1 MAAAPVPALL
11 ADMNAAHLPA
21 TWRSSSSTTIRGESR
36 ASAGPI
42 VRPTSVGTVNTRM
55 RTVVISNKVAWL
67 LCGPALAWI
76 TVSSG
81 LAQDALF
88 QSRQVTPT
96 GEYTFG
102 IEGPAVDGLGN
113 LYVVNF
119 GKPGTI
125 GKVTAGASQSELFGV
140 LPEGSVGNAIRF
152 DREGRMFVADY
163 KKHNIF
169 LVSPDGK
176 DIKTYFHSD
185 DFNQP
190 NDLTVATDGT
200 IYASDPHWKQHDGQ
214 IWRISKSA
222 NGEAIGEKMTAER
235 KMSTTNGIDLS
246 PDGKTLYVGESDT
259 REIWAYRIDGTRL
272 LSPRL
277 VRRFA
282 DFDIDG
288 LRSDSDGNLFVARI
302 LKGTI
307 AELSP
312 QGKLER
318 EIPLTAPEP
327 TNLAFGGTDGKTIFV
342 TQRKGGFVEAF
353 RTDRPGREFCLRA
366 CSGHR

>member
-1 MAAAPVPALL
+1 M
-11 ADMNAAHLPA
+11 
-21 TWRSSSSTTIRGESR
+21 
-36 ASAGPI
+36 PI
-42 VRPTSVGTVNTRM
+42 VTALTRTTS
-55 RTVVISNKVAWL
+55 L
-67 LCGPALAWI
+67 LCALAICWI
-76 TVSSG
+76 VASSAI
-81 LAQDALF
+81 AQETRF
-88 QSRQVTPT
+88 QSRQVTPA

-102 IEGPAVDGLGN
+102 IEGPAVDAAGN

-125 GKVTAGASQSELFGV
+125 GKLAPSASQSELFAV

-152 DREGRMFVADY
+152 DPEGRMFVADY

-176 DIKTYFHSD
+176 NVETYFHSD

-190 NDLTVATDGT
+190 NDMTIATDGT

-214 IWRISKSA
+214 VWRIRKSA
-222 NGEAIGEKMTAER
+222 DGNVVGERMAADR
-235 KMSTTNGIDLS
+235 RMSTTNGIDLS

-259 REIWAYRIDGTRL
+259 REIWSYRIDGTHL

-277 VRRFA
+277 VKRFD

-288 LRSDSDGNLFVARI
+288 LRTDTGGDLFVARI

-307 AELSP
+307 AVLSP
-312 QGKLER
+312 QGKLKR
-318 EIPLTAPEP
+318 EITLNAKEP
-327 TNLAFGGTDGKTIFV
+327 TNLAFGGNDGKTVFV
-342 TQRKGGFVEAF
+342 TQRKGGFIESF
-353 RTDRPGREFCLRA
+353 RTDRPGREA
-366 CSGHR
+366 CFRSCTGRK

>member
-1 MAAAPVPALL
+1 MLCELLVAGLVAPSAVAQEAA
-11 ADMNAAHLPA
+11 
-21 TWRSSSSTTIRGESR
+21 
-36 ASAGPI
+36 
-42 VRPTSVGTVNTRM
+42 
-55 RTVVISNKVAWL
+55 
-67 LCGPALAWI
+67 
-76 TVSSG
+76 
-81 LAQDALF
+81 F

-102 IEGPAVDGLGN
+102 IEGPAVDGQGN

-125 GKVTAGASQSELFGV
+125 GKLAAGASQSELFAV
-140 LPEGSVGNAIRF
+140 LPEGSIGNAIRF

-176 DIKTYFHSD
+176 EVETWFHSD

-190 NDLTVATDGT
+190 NDLTIAADGT
-200 IYASDPHWKQHDGQ
+200 IYASDPHWKKREGQ
-214 IWRISKSA
+214 VWRIAKSA
-222 NGEAIGEKMTAER
+222 GGNVVGEKMTANR

-277 VRRFA
+277 VKRFA

-288 LRSDSDGNLFVARI
+288 LRTDTSGNLYVARI

-307 AELSP
+307 AVLTSA
-312 QGKLER
+312 GRLLR
-318 EIPLTAPEP
+318 EIELKAEEP
-327 TNLAFGGTDGKTIFV
+327 TNLAFGGLDGKTVFV
-342 TQRKGGFVEAF
+342 TQRQGGFVESF
-353 RTDRPGREFCLRA
+353 RADRPGREFCLLA
-366 CSGHR
+366 CAAAK